1 MFALIILILLTTA
14 GCEIAPH
21 ASGVY
26 APETRVIVRV
36 DYDYD
41 GDGRIDVRTYMRNG
55 IPTRLEGDTNGDGV
69 VDRWE
74 YYDASGALL
83 RIGGSTEGDGRE
95 DTWVRTVGEE
105 RHVEI
110 STGRDGIIDRR
121 EVYRGEQLV
130 RTESDTNHDGLP
142 DMWEAFE
149 AGAVRELLLDDNK
162 RDGRPSRRLVYG
174 ADGAAR
180 VELVNTEA
188 GHASQ

>member
-1 MFALIILILLTTA
+1 VFSIIILILLTTA
-14 GCEIAPH
+14 GCSGAPH
-21 ASGVY
+21 AGGVY
-26 APETRVIVRV
+26 APDTRALVRV

-41 GDGRIDVRTYMRNG
+41 GDGRVDVRTYMRNG
-55 IPTRLEGDTNGDGV
+55 IAARLEGDTNGDGV

-74 YYDASGALL
+74 YYDPSGALL

-95 DTWVRTVGEE
+95 DTWVRTVGGE

-110 STGRDGIIDRR
+110 STRRDGIVDRR

-149 AGAVRELLLDDNK
+149 GGAIRELLVDDHK
-162 RDGRPSRRLVYG
+162 RDGRPTRRLLYG
-174 ADGAAR
+174 AAGTAR
-180 VELVNTEA
+180 VEPVTRED
-188 GHASQ
+188 GHASR